1 MGNTLD
7 NNLVSRQAVE
17 DKLVKLCDRLEE
29 IFANIRMMNVDESVC
44 GLCEYDCPAPFE
56 CKGFETDE
64 CFKLAYEIRHEWQST
79 KDLPPVNPQP
89 KTGHWIEKDGFDGDT
104 YYDCSECGE
113 SWITIEGTPWDNE
126 FKYCPNCGANM
137 VEPQERSSEE

>member
-17 DKLVKLCDRLEE
+17 DKLIKLCDSLEE

-64 CFKLAYEIRHEWQST
+64 CFKLAYEIRHKWQST
-79 KDLPPVNPQP
+79 KELPPVNPQNC
-89 KTGHWIEKDGFDGDT
+89 DT
-104 YYDCSECGE
+104 CEVGNPCLYCKH
-113 SWITIEGTPWDNE
+113 E
-126 FKYCPNCGANM
+126 F
-137 VEPQERSSEE
+137 EPQEREEV